1 MNNTN
6 IVFIVKRS
14 NFDVASS
21 RPFFKALLFEL
32 TFKNHTR
39 RKAEI
44 QISPLTIISK
54 KFSIHLLIGI
64 RQFLSYHISSS
75 LGLVKGMLG
84 NEGRRGTFCSKVGGS

>member
-39 RKAEI
+39 R
-44 QISPLTIISK
+44 ISTDNNLKKILYSSIDWNQAISIISY
-54 KFSIHLLIGI
+54 FIFFG
-64 RQFLSYHISSS
+64 
-75 LGLVKGMLG
+75 
-84 NEGRRGTFCSKVGGS
+84 VGERHVGK